1 MPDHNAEEDFADLYH
16 AAWGPVVAHAYA
28 LTADLGA
35 AQEVAQEA
43 LLRAWQRWDRIRDY
57 DDPIAWL
64 IRVAHNVALS
74 RWRRARTAARGLVR
88 MGEPE
93 ITREVSADSV
103 AVVAALKQIP
113 EAQRR
118 ALVLHHM
125 AGWPVAEVAK
135 VEGVPE
141 GTIKARLSRGRVAL
155 APLLSDALPHDDDG
169 TPPTAKIRADAPA
182 DHQPDHLDSWLR
194 RLVAALV
201 WAPEVCRG

>member
-1 MPDHNAEEDFADLYH
+1 MPASSADEDFADLYR

-28 LTADLGA
+28 LTADVGA

-43 LLRAWQRWDRIRDY
+43 LLRAWQRWDRIREY

-64 IRVAHNVALS
+64 IRVAHNLALS
-74 RWRRARTAARGLVR
+74 RWRRARTAARGLLR

-93 ITREVSADSV
+93 TAPEVGAESV
-103 AVVAALKQIP
+103 AVVAALRQLP

-125 AGWPVAEVAK
+125 AGWSVADVAK
-135 VEGVPE
+135 VEGVPP

-155 APLLSDALPHDDDG
+155 APLLSDALPYDDHG
-169 TPPTAKIRADAPA
+169 SPPTAAVRPA
-182 DHQPDHLDSWLR
+182 EFVGEEPNGIDSWLR
-194 RLVAALV
+194 TLTAVVRL
-201 WAPEVCRG
+201 PELCHG